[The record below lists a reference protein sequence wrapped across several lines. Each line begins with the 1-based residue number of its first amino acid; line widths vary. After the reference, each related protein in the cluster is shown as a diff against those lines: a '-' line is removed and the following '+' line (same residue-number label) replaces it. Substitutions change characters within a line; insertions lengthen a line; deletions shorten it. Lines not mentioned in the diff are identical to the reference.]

1 MVVFSCN
8 PESVPLL
15 PVFNLSGIGCPGLWL
30 SRPPRIRS
38 RGVRALGGRWDG
50 SEVCVFVCV
59 IRVICVSPCVP
70 GVFRLPRCLFTGTR
84 RYRTGSVC
92 AVRVSVPCV
101 SGSPR
106 CLFTGTVKIL
116 R

>member
-38 RGVRALGGRWDG
+38 RVRALGERWDG
-50 SEVCVFVCV
+50 SEVCVCDP
-59 IRVICVSPCVP
+59 CDLCVP
-70 GVFRLPRCLFTGTR
+70 VCPGCVPAPPVSFYRYGKNTPVISFIHTRKGDMGLQHGLRRLED
-84 RYRTGSVC
+84 
-92 AVRVSVPCV
+92 
-101 SGSPR
+101 
-106 CLFTGTVKIL
+106 
-116 R
+116 